1 IIFWLAA
8 PYKVKNRGSNRAA
21 HRRQTGGHNQERISF
36 IGRVV
41 HLAGLAKVERR
52 DSTASGV
59 SSAPGRR
66 HPSYWIRDRDAV
78 TAARRLLPDA
88 ACSPAW
94 PGALSFP
101 ETRWCP
107 PRIARAPAAALQFP
121 FAPA

>member
-66 HPSYWIRDRDAV
+66 LPS
-78 TAARRLLPDA
+78 DA

>member
-1 IIFWLAA
+1 AGNSRFKIRS
-8 PYKVKNRGSNRAA
+8 VKNLFRFGRAA
-21 HRRQTGGHNQERISF
+21 HSFPPREYIPNADGFPIHFAFFAKWVGRQC
-36 IGRVV
+36 
-41 HLAGLAKVERR
+41 KVGFTKECP
-52 DSTASGV
+52 TASGV

-101 ETRWCP
+101 ETRW
-107 PRIARAPAAALQFP
+107 
-121 FAPA
+121 